1 MLRAIWSH
9 NTSVSRATNFSPFQL
24 LFEDE
29 EVTLEEI
36 KHKSSQAM
44 PEAIP
49 CPTEAEDKDLL
60 ELDRLNAKINLQKYQ
75 AETMAWR
82 GTEVKQ
88 RTFDVRDLILLWS
101 PHTESFGKLESK
113 WVGSYAVI
121 ENSRPGAYHLSDSQG
136 RMLDICG
143 TRTIFFVFT
152 FKQVVKREGLV
163 SYKRAFV
170 VECSITNLLSVAH
183 TLFLKRETRQVVR
196 FLMRRS
202 LYILK
207 S

>member
-1 MLRAIWSH
+1 MERHGGETKNLR
-9 NTSVSRATNFSPFQL
+9 
-24 LFEDE
+24 
-29 EVTLEEI
+29 
-36 KHKSSQAM
+36 
-44 PEAIP
+44 
-49 CPTEAEDKDLL
+49 C
-60 ELDRLNAKINLQKYQ
+60 
-75 AETMAWR
+75 
-82 GTEVKQ
+82 
-88 RTFDVRDLILLWS
+88 RDLILLWS

-143 TRTIFFVFT
+143 TWTIFFVFT

-183 TLFLKRETRQVVR
+183 TLFLRRETRQVVR

-207 S
+207 P